1 MDPIIFPLLL
11 AGSYL
16 FLNKPAPAAVGKYI
30 PEPQPAMK
38 SKLSSLLTKIEKQTQ
53 IYGLKQFLMG
63 VAYVESKF
71 IPSAIRYEKFS
82 PETISKIKSK
92 FKTNKYI
99 HNFKY
104 WTLTGGLYQLFPS
117 TALSV
122 DGDLAINNNPLTVF
136 DPYYST
142 AYAIDFSSRL
152 NKYYEAHRW
161 LDVRLG
167 WSSLY
172 NLINKPPEKT
182 LAIEGRIV
190 NGIEKTGGDPEI
202 LYDYLPYNFNHYR
215 KNIGFNNLLQ
225 YIMSIK

>member
-38 SKLSSLLTKIEKQTQ
+38 SKLSSLLTKLEKETK

-63 VAYVESKF
+63 VAHVESRF
-71 IPSAIRYEKFS
+71 IPSAIRYEKFN
-82 PETISKIKSK
+82 PETIKKIKSK
-92 FKTNKYI
+92 FKTNPYI
-99 HNFKY
+99 GDFKY

-122 DGDLAINNNPLTVF
+122 DGDFAIKNNPLTIF
-136 DPYYST
+136 NPYYST
-142 AYAIDFSSRL
+142 AYAIDFASRL
-152 NKYYEAHRW
+152 NKYYEAYRW

-182 LAIEGRIV
+182 LAIEERIV
-190 NGIEKTGGDPEI
+190 NGIEKTGGNPEI
-202 LYDYLPYNFNHYR
+202 LYDYLPYNFNYYR